1 MSENIHNNQFRQQ
14 LNRSLSKLSQERR
27 KLKLYYNTLFYLALI
42 SGTVATFLAALAA
55 GSQGK
60 LMLGSGPKGWQL
72 TCGIIALMSLI
83 STLANSF
90 QQNIWIKDKFWKIED
105 SYGILKAL
113 LTEIDLAPT
122 EYLSIRR
129 DYQRLVQ
136 RHPDL
141 LG

>member
-1 MSENIHNNQFRQQ
+1 MSEYHPIDQFSQQ
-14 LNRSLSKLSQERR
+14 LRFGLKKLSDERR
-27 KLKLYYNTLFYLALI
+27 KLKMYYNTLFFLALG
-42 SGTVATFLAALAA
+42 SGTFATSLAALAA
-55 GSQGK
+55 GSKGK
-60 LMLGSGPKGWQL
+60 IMLGSGAGGWQL

-90 QQNIWIKDKFWKIED
+90 QQNIWIKDKFWKLED

-113 LTEIDLAPT
+113 VTEIELDP
-122 EYLSIRR
+122 EQYSSIRR

-141 LG
+141 LD

>member
-1 MSENIHNNQFRQQ
+1 MSENIQINQFRQQ

-27 KLKLYYNTLFYLALI
+27 KLKMYYNTLFFMALI
-42 SGTVATFLAALAA
+42 TGTIATFLAALAA

-60 LMLGSGPKGWQL
+60 IMLGSGSQGWQL
-72 TCGIIALMSLI
+72 TCAIIALMSLI

-105 SYGILKAL
+105 SYGILKSL
-113 LTEIDLAPT
+113 ITEIDLDPSA
-122 EYLSIRR
+122 YSSIRR
-129 DYQRLVQ
+129 DYQRLIQ

-141 LG
+141 LS

>member
-1 MSENIHNNQFRQQ
+1 MSENIQNNQFRQQ

-27 KLKLYYNTLFYLALI
+27 KLKMYYNTLFYLALI

-60 LMLGSGPKGWQL
+60 LMLGSGTKGWQL

-113 LTEIDLAPT
+113 LTEIDLAPN
-122 EYLSIRR
+122 EYSSIRR

>member
-1 MSENIHNNQFRQQ
+1 MSDIQINQFRQQ

-27 KLKLYYNTLFYLALI
+27 KLKMYYNTLFFLALI
-42 SGTVATFLAALAA
+42 SGMVATFLAALAA

-60 LMLGSGPKGWQL
+60 LMLGSGSQGWQL

-83 STLANSF
+83 STLTNSF

-105 SYGILKAL
+105 SYGILKSL
-113 LTEIDLAPT
+113 LTEIDFAPN
-122 EYLSIRR
+122 EYSSIRR